1 MHAFLKILHFALAGV
16 LVISAISLS
25 VSAGSTMYK
34 GYETPDF
41 TVTTADGPFEVR
53 QYAPHLVAE
62 VHVEGERGAA
72 IRRGFRTLA
81 GFIFGQ
87 NADDTKIAMTAPVAQ
102 APVTDATVTE
112 ASATEAPGNGVWQ
125 VQFMMPDGYDLDNL
139 PSPNDDRIR
148 FRMTDA
154 QTQAVMQFSGWWSD
168 AKLTDKA
175 NALRSWAETQ
185 GLQISGGPRYYFYD
199 DPFTLPMRR
208 RNEVA
213 FQIQ

>member
-1 MHAFLKILHFALAGV
+1 MHALIRTLHLALAGV
-16 LVISAISLS
+16 LVIAAISVS

-41 TVTTADGPFEVR
+41 TISAADGPFELR
-53 QYAPHLVAE
+53 RYEPHLVAE
-62 VHVEGERGAA
+62 VHVDGERGAA

-81 GFIFGQ
+81 GFIFGK
-87 NADDTKIAMTAPVAQ
+87 NAEETKIAMTAPVAQ
-102 APVTDATVTE
+102 APAE
-112 ASATEAPGNGVWQ
+112 GVWQ
-125 VQFMMPDGYDLDNL
+125 VQFMMPDGYDLDTL
-139 PSPNDDRIR
+139 PTPDDERIR

-154 QTQAVMQFSGWWSD
+154 ETQAVMQFSGWWND
-168 AKLTDKA
+168 RKLTEKA
-175 NALRSWAETQ
+175 DELRRWTEAR
-185 GLQISGGPRYYFYD
+185 GLQIADGPRFYFYD

>member
-1 MHAFLKILHFALAGV
+1 MHALIKILHFALAGV
-16 LVISAISLS
+16 LVIAAISVS

-41 TVTTADGPFEVR
+41 TTTAVDGPFELR
-53 QYAPHLVAE
+53 RYEPHLVAE

-81 GFIFGQ
+81 GFIFGK
-87 NADDTKIAMTAPVAQ
+87 NVDETKIAMTAPVTQ
-102 APVTDATVTE
+102 A
-112 ASATEAPGNGVWQ
+112 ASDGVWQ
-125 VQFMMPDGYDLDNL
+125 VQFMMPQGYDIDSL
-139 PSPNDDRIR
+139 PAPNDDRIR

-154 QTQAVMQFSGWWSD
+154 ETQAVMQFSGWWSD
-168 AKLTDKA
+168 RKLAEKA
-175 NALRSWAETQ
+175 SALRSWVDAQ
-185 GLQISGGPRYYFYD
+185 GLQIADGPRYYFYD

-213 FQIQ
+213 FEVQ